1 MGIELL
7 DEEQYF
13 ELQELGNFDMKT
25 SSWVLTDSEIR
36 NKGGALF
43 GDNRYGRTFIYHN
56 GAESYYSS
64 RGFRGILR
72 V

>member
-43 GDNRYGRTFIYHN
+43 GDSRYGRTFIYHN